1 MTKQLTFIGHSD
13 DIFSVSINGK
23 PVEEIDC
30 FDRQARYKVSSGKNQ
45 LYVIGDFVAPGVWM
59 IGVAQVNAGIQIPS
73 WNIQLTHEHNY
84 SPALT
89 IECPDDVKI
98 EEC

>member
-30 FDRQARYKVSSGKNQ
+30 FDRQARYKVSAGKNQ
-45 LYVIGDFVAPGVWM
+45 LYVIAEFVAPGVWM

-73 WNIQLTHEHNY
+73 WNIQLINGHNY
-84 SPALT
+84 SPTLK

>member
-13 DIFSVSINGK
+13 DIFSVSIDGK

-30 FDRQARYKVSSGKNQ
+30 FDRQARYKVSAGENQ
-45 LYVIGDFVAPGVWM
+45 LYVVGEYVAPGVWM
-59 IGVAQVNAGIQIPS
+59 IGVAPVNDGIPIPS
-73 WNIQLTHEHNY
+73 WNIQSINGHDY
-84 SPALT
+84 SPTLR
-89 IECPDDVKI
+89 IECQDNVKI

>member
-1 MTKQLTFIGHSD
+1 MTKQLTFMGHSD
-13 DIFSVSINGK
+13 DIFSVSIDGK

-30 FDRQARYKVSSGKNQ
+30 FDEKARYKVSAGKNQ
-45 LYVIGDFVAPGVWM
+45 LYVIGEFVAPGVWM

-73 WNIQLTHEHNY
+73 WSIQLTNGHNY
-84 SPALT
+84 SPTLK
-89 IECPDDVKI
+89 IECPDDIKI